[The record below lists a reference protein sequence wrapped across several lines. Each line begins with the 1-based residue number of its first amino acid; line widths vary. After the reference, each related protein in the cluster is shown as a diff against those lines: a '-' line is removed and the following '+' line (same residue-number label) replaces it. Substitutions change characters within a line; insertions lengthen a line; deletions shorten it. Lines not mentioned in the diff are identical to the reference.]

1 MFFLVRMPNGRDD
14 NDRHFKDITVD
25 LMNGPRPLYRVE
37 MLLWILFCCFGRCVG
52 AREAFL
58 STPATFLDRA
68 GAGRCGGRAGVGLL
82 HSHLIPQENPNAN
95 LESRSKSGVRYQS
108 VLTGLHKLIPPD
120 ELEQRHAVSRTDG
133 YWPFIRTGEEPPLQ
147 LTYGEFDFYFF
158 AQLLDRAWEHYCDSS
173 TLRDNNC
180 HAEGAGVWKNQVFID
195 VGSGAGRLVLAA
207 AALHPTG
214 WKQCR
219 GVELLP
225 GLHKA
230 ASENLAKCRLGD
242 DDSLALPVGQDD
254 NDDNANTN
262 PEFLKLAPID
272 FACAS
277 FEDPAIESHWK
288 DASCIFVTASCLPS
302 ELLQSLSQ
310 VVGRQCRPGTIVM
323 STDYPLPLQGSS
335 EDNDGGSSFRLEL
348 LEQVDGY
355 SWVTGGDSTAY
366 IHRVVE
372 S

>member
-1 MFFLVRMPNGRDD
+1 MYS
-14 NDRHFKDITVD
+14 
-25 LMNGPRPLYRVE
+25 PRPLCRIGAVV
-37 MLLWILFCCFGRCVG
+37 LLLSFCCYGLCLGR
-52 AREAFL
+52 REAFL
-58 STPATFLDRA
+58 STPSASLNRA
-68 GAGRCGGRAGVGLL
+68 GAGRCGGGGLDVGVCRLN
-82 HSHLIPQENPNAN
+82 SYLIPQENPNAN
-95 LESRSKSGVRYQS
+95 LESVSRSGVRYRS
-108 VLTGLHKLIPPD
+108 VLAGLHKLIPPE
-120 ELEQRHAVSRTDG
+120 ELEQRNAVSRSDG

-158 AQLLDRAWEHYCDSS
+158 AELLDRAWEHYCDFPS
-173 TLRDNNC
+173 
-180 HAEGAGVWKNQVFID
+180 HPKGGEVWKNQVFID

-214 WKQCR
+214 WSQCR

-230 ASENLAKCRLGD
+230 ASDNLDKCRLGD
-242 DDSLALPVGQDD
+242 DDSLALPVGHDD
-254 NDDNANTN
+254 ESKAD
-262 PEFLKLAPID
+262 PEFLGLAPID
-272 FACAS
+272 FVCAS
-277 FEDPAIESHWK
+277 FEDPAINSHWK

-310 VVGRQCRPGTIVM
+310 VGRQCRPGTIIM
-323 STDYPLPLQGSS
+323 STDYPLPLKGSS
-335 EDNDGGSSFRLEL
+335 EDGGSSFRLEL
-348 LEQVDGY
+348 VEQVDGY